1 MHKITAVLSLLL
13 LAGAALGQELTLFEP
28 AETPAAEDKTAPA
41 PTGLVNQNGQP
52 AYSLRS
58 STRIGDN
65 YTVELVDR
73 QGKIVKVNWH
83 AGDHTPIA
91 GASGVTIEDIQQRT
105 VILSLPA
112 NDPCV
117 NLPSKGVSCLN
128 GARAKLSLST
138 AAPLPPTAQGGP
150 PQPRGGT
157 ALGPNQGGVPQNP
170 FEAAIQAQQAQ
181 AAAQGLPVPN
191 AGGPGTFVNPFTGKV
206 EAVDQVSA
214 ADQAARDARQRAR
227 SERLNRVDQQRIPDN
242 QVPTG
247 MRRVTTPFG
256 DRLVPVRE

>member
-52 AYSLRS
+52 VYSLRS

-73 QGKIVKVNWH
+73 QGKVVKVNWH

-91 GASGVTIEDIQQRT
+91 GTSGFTIEDIQQRT
-105 VILSLPA
+105 VILALPA

-138 AAPLPPTAQGGP
+138 AAPLPPTA
-150 PQPRGGT
+150 
-157 ALGPNQGGVPQNP
+157 LGPNQGGVPQNP

-191 AGGPGTFVNPFTGKV
+191 AGAPGTFVNPFTGKV
-206 EAVDQVSA
+206 EAADQVSA